1 MLNKYPLWKNI
12 LIALIVV
19 ISSIVALPNLFG
31 EDPSVQIS
39 PTRTTQIDDV
49 LVARVEKVL
58 AEANLP
64 KKRIDRSEDR
74 LLVRFLDAEDQLKA
88 KDLIDKALG
97 RDFNTALNQ
106 SSDTPQ
112 FLTNLGLNPMYLGLD
127 LRGGVH
133 FLMEVDMNSVIEQMA
148 DSYADDIRVLL
159 RDKSITTSSVN
170 REKDFS
176 IKVDFADGDVLR
188 SAQSVINQDPSLRN
202 LTWQVSGNQLVG
214 RISETEITERRT
226 NAVQQNITTLRNR
239 VNELGV
245 AEPNIAQQ
253 GPDRIVVQLPGVQDT
268 AKAKQILGSTAT
280 LEFRMVDER
289 SVSQA
294 AAAAQSGRAPL
305 GTKLFH
311 MRDTQEPIL
320 LKRQV
325 ILTGESIVN
334 ASAGQDQ
341 NGMAQVDITLDS
353 RGAEKFSA
361 ATKVNIDKP
370 MATVFIE
377 SRVEIVD
384 VDGVPTRKNITTEEV
399 VNVATIRA
407 QLFKKFQISG
417 MGSAKDASDLAVLLR
432 AGALAA
438 PIQIVEERTVGP
450 SAGKENIKKGFE
462 AATMGLVLI
471 MIFMVVR
478 YRAFGM
484 IANVALVVNLIM
496 IVALLSMLQ
505 ATLTLPGI
513 AGIVLSLGMSVD
525 ANVLIYERI
534 REDLKKGLS
543 PQHAIDAGF
552 KRAFDTIMDANLT
565 SLIAAVVLFGIGSG
579 PIKGFAITLSL
590 GIITS
595 LFTAV
600 MLARAIVNIIYGGRK
615 LKGLSIGS
623 RELIPFLSNNT
634 NFDFM
639 KGRKIYVSS
648 CAVVIVI
655 ASVLVGVKGFN
666 YGLDFTGGSVI
677 ELAYTNP
684 VEIETVKQDLIAAN
698 IENAQVQYFGSS
710 RDVMIRLPVKSIELA
725 VQGSAD
731 SQQNSAAAFSTKI
744 LEAVRHE
751 GNPVDIRRVEFV
763 GSQVGQELVMGGIMA
778 SALAILGILIYIW
791 VRFEWKLAVGTI
803 LSTVHDTFFVIGVFV
818 VLRLE
823 FDLTALAAILAV
835 IGYSVNDTVVVLD
848 RIRENFRSARRGT
861 PIEIVNSAINQ
872 TMSRTIMT
880 SLTTFLAVL
889 ALYLFG
895 GSAVESFSLA
905 MLVGVVVGTY
915 SSIFIAAAGAIMLGL
930 TKEDLMPPKK
940 EVLEEGEGYGEGYG
954 TRSATIEP
962 DPSDFIEGEARE
974 ITIKK
979 K

>member
-12 LIALIVV
+12 LIALVVV

-58 AEANLP
+58 LEANL
-64 KKRIDRSEDR
+64 KTKRLDRSEDR

-88 KDLIDKALG
+88 KDLIDRALG
-97 RDFNTALNQ
+97 RDFNIALNQ

-133 FLMEVDMNSVIEQMA
+133 FLMEVDMNSVIEQMS
-148 DSYADDIRVLL
+148 DSYADDVRVLL
-159 RDKSITTSSVN
+159 RDKNITAISVN
-170 REKDFS
+170 RAQDFS
-176 IKVDFADGDVLR
+176 INVDFSDSDMLKN
-188 SAQSVINQDPSLRN
+188 AQTVIGQDQSLRN
-202 LTWQVSGNQLVG
+202 LTWQVVGNQLVG
-214 RISETEITERRT
+214 RISEAEITERRT

-253 GPDRIVVQLPGVQDT
+253 GLDRIVVQLPGVQDT

-289 SVSQA
+289 SASQA
-294 AAAAQSGRAPL
+294 ASAAQSGRAPL

-377 SRVEIVD
+377 SRVETVD

-450 SAGKENIKKGFE
+450 SAGKENIKKGFD
-462 AATMGLVLI
+462 AAAMGLVLI

-615 LKGLSIGS
+615 IKTLSIGS
-623 RELIPFLSNNT
+623 KELLRFLSNNT

-639 KGRKIYVSS
+639 KGRKIYVAS
-648 CAVVIVI
+648 CAVIIVI
-655 ASVLVGVKGFN
+655 ASVLVSVKGFN

-677 ELAYTNP
+677 ELSYKNP

-710 RDVMIRLPVKSIELA
+710 KEVMIRLPVKSIEGA
-725 VQGSAD
+725 TEHQS
-731 SQQNSAAAFSTKI
+731 NSAAAFSTKI
-744 LEAVRHE
+744 LEAVRHAD
-751 GNPVDIRRVEFV
+751 NPVDIRRVEFV
-763 GSQVGQELVMGGIMA
+763 GSQVGQELVTGGIMA

-791 VRFEWKLAVGTI
+791 ARFEWKLAVGTI
-803 LSTVHDTFFVIGVFV
+803 VSTVHDTFVVIGVFV

-880 SLTTFLAVL
+880 SMTTFLAVL

-940 EVLEEGEGYGEGYG
+940 EAFIEGEGYGDQLS
-954 TRSATIEP
+954 TLEP
-962 DPSDFIEGEARE
+962 DSSDFIEGEARE
-974 ITIKK
+974 IGNKK
-979 K
+979 S